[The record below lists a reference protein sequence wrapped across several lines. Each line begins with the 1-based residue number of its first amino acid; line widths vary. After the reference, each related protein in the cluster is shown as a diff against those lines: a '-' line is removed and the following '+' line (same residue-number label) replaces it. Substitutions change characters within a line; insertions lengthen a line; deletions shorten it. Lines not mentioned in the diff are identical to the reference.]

1 MKTVKLNED
10 LSLLTSIPE
19 KTLGKVFSK
28 SIYCISNA
36 VVESTLAGE
45 EVTEIV
51 TDVGSILIQNK
62 DNQLKYKFVPNA
74 KLDREL
80 TEATTSM
87 KSSLE
92 DALEESVIKKFNDL
106 YRELC

>member
-19 KTLGKVFSK
+19 KTLGKVLSK
-28 SIYCISNA
+28 AIYCISNA
-36 VVESTLAGE
+36 VVESLLADE
-45 EVTEIV
+45 ELTEIV
-51 TDVGSILIQNK
+51 TEIGSIWIQCKN
-62 DNQLKYKFVPNA
+62 NELKYKFVPNA
-74 KLDREL
+74 KLNREL
-80 TEATTSM
+80 TEAVASK

-106 YRELC
+106 YRDLC